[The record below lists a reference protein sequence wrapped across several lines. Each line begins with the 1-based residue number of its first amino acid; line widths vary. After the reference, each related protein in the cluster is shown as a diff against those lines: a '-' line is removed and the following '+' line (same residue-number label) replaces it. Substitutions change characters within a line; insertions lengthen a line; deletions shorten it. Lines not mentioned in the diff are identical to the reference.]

1 MNATMTNMVENRS
14 RHAVRDGFRNDMAE
28 RYLSVRSVQK
38 RLRSGSAARHGV
50 RGPAHCLAAF
60 FVDLGEVGAVVDVR
74 VYAVFTEFPD
84 HHDPRSVLASARLG
98 VIEDTEFV
106 LAADRTVVL
115 VPLQHGY
122 LLSRD
127 P

>member
-60 FVDLGEVGAVVDVR
+60 FASTSVEWVLWWMCACTPSSPSSRITMIHG
-74 VYAVFTEFPD
+74 
-84 HHDPRSVLASARLG
+84 RSWLRLDSG
-98 VIEDTEFV
+98 
-106 LAADRTVVL
+106 
-115 VPLQHGY
+115 
-122 LLSRD
+122 S
-127 P
+127 